1 MKIFTSLLSVLMILT
16 FASCASKETKETVE
30 TQVMQET
37 VVKKDELKENTLE
50 YISNNQNLSE
60 AQKKKLR
67 SLHESSSKEM
77 TMLNEEII
85 KTKMVLV
92 KTLMEPK
99 VSRSKVAVLRKD
111 LKKLEKKRMDTSLS
125 SFDKA
130 QNIITPITDIETRKR
145 LYNSFLLRE
154 GQYNNL

>member
-1 MKIFTSLLSVLMILT
+1 METSNVELDSNISGFYDQLKGVIDTKFLAFTDQLN
-16 FASCASKETKETVE
+16 
-30 TQVMQET
+30 
-37 VVKKDELKENTLE
+37 VKKEELKENTLE
-50 YISNNQNLSE
+50 YISNNQSLTD

-77 TMLNEEII
+77 TTLNEEIN

-99 VSRSKVAVLRKD
+99 VSRSKVALLRKD
-111 LKKLEKKRMDTSLS
+111 LKKLEKKRMDSSLS

-130 QNIITPITDIETRKR
+130 QNIITPITDLETRKR
-145 LYNSFLLRE
+145 LYNSFLMRE